1 MIALSQQSHTQLQ
14 ILCALLYVP
23 SLRINVT
30 EALQSVG
37 FVGNKIND
45 LKIRLLSLLRFV
57 EFGEAEA
64 SHEVDL
70 EDLRILIDHNF
81 EYLHG
86 LSI

>member
-1 MIALSQQSHTQLQ
+1 M
-14 ILCALLYVP
+14 
-23 SLRINVT
+23 RINVT
-30 EALQSVG
+30 EALQSVR

-45 LKIRLLSLLRFV
+45 LKIRFLSLLRFV
-57 EFGEAEA
+57 EFREAEA